1 MGRPAAVV
9 SMARPNASQA
19 VSYTTEE
26 LARYEAIVQR
36 YARHVYNVAYRM
48 AGNEADARDLAQ
60 ETFLR
65 VYRALRRVEP
75 DAPLESWLYRIVS
88 NLYIDLLRKR
98 PRGRVES
105 LDAPVDTPRGELLR
119 EMPDPGSS
127 PEAIIEREQLDAT
140 IQRALGTLSP
150 DLRMVVVLSD
160 VEGYSYEE
168 IAMFLRV
175 PLGTVKSRLHRA
187 RQILQQRL
195 GRYVEARRRGWEP
208 LGSIIIGR
216 ANCCPR
222 IWTASSGRPRPR
234 RCRRTCST
242 VRPAAPPTR
251 ACARPRSSWGNC
263 RWRSRRRGFGPPFA
277 RRGSRVAPERRGSA
291 VSLGGGWRG
300 RRPPRCSRW
309 RSPRP
314 RSSRGRSTACTR
326 RRSASICTCGSTRR
340 PWAPSRSRTGPI
352 WD

>member
-9 SMARPNASQA
+9 SMARPNASQP

-26 LARYEAIVQR
+26 LARYDAIVQR

-48 AGNEADARDLAQ
+48 TGNEADARDLSQ
-60 ETFLR
+60 EAFLR

-88 NLYIDLLRKR
+88 NLHIDLLRKR

-105 LDAPVDTPRGELLR
+105 LDAPVETPRGEFLR
-119 EMPDPGSS
+119 EMPDPASS

-140 IQRALGTLSP
+140 IQRVLGTLSE

-168 IAMFLRV
+168 IAMSLRV

-195 GRYVEARRRGWEP
+195 GPYVDARRRGWE
-208 LGSIIIGR
+208 R
-216 ANCCPR
+216 
-222 IWTASSGRPRPR
+222 
-234 RCRRTCST
+234 
-242 VRPAAPPTR
+242 
-251 ACARPRSSWGNC
+251 
-263 RWRSRRRGFGPPFA
+263 
-277 RRGSRVAPERRGSA
+277 
-291 VSLGGGWRG
+291 
-300 RRPPRCSRW
+300 
-309 RSPRP
+309 
-314 RSSRGRSTACTR
+314 
-326 RRSASICTCGSTRR
+326 
-340 PWAPSRSRTGPI
+340 
-352 WD
+352 